1 MIEVHGINYAWL
13 QFCTASDLT
22 IFPNIFYVLRI
33 MSKGAFGNIVAKEDN
48 VGDKVFSSLNNG
60 YCPLNDGFSVI

>member
-1 MIEVHGINYAWL
+1 
-13 QFCTASDLT
+13 
-22 IFPNIFYVLRI
+22 

-60 YCPLNDGFSVI
+60 YCPLNDGFSVIWIRLTLNMQILQI